1 VDLLVALKNKIDA
14 LPDGPYTVGLAAVLL
29 HIETAFKHYSRGESA
44 GEDTAF
50 TDAIYRT
57 NQAFEGSVKE
67 AYRVLA
73 GKAPEKKTISDI
85 EHYLETE
92 GVFRSRVLSQFT
104 IYRRDWRNPST
115 HDYKLDFDES
125 ESFIAII
132 SVTAFACLILDQ
144 ITARLSFEEARSETQ
159 ANIDAGISGIIK
171 TDISFVKNVEAGI
184 LEFLQSVNSGSP
196 RPALKTETQFVG
208 SLAGYLSSAIPN
220 IQIDLDHQIRDAS
233 RRRVDIVASLG
244 ERQIAIEVKR
254 TRGVTESSIYAG
266 MTQLD
271 EYLKSGEFNEGI
283 LIFFTPHDIEY
294 ATDSATLASGKLAL
308 IIRPVETSNDPDQF
322 N

>member
-1 VDLLVALKNKIDA
+1 MDLLAALKNKIDA

-29 HIETAFKHYSRGESA
+29 HIETAFKHFSRGETA

-73 GKAPEKKTISDI
+73 GRAPERKTISEI
-85 EHYLETE
+85 EQYLESE
-92 GVFRSRVLSQFT
+92 SVFRSRVLSQFT
-104 IYRRDWRNPST
+104 NYRRDWRNPST

-144 ITARLSFEEARSETQ
+144 IAEKLSFDEVRSETQ
-159 ANIDAGISGIIK
+159 AHIDAGIQ
-171 TDISFVKNVEAGI
+171 DIVQRDVSFAVNVELGI
-184 LEFLQSVNSGSP
+184 LGFLANVSSGSP
-196 RPALKTETQFVG
+196 KTAFKSEAQFIG

-220 IQIDLDHQIRDAS
+220 IKMEIDHRLLDES
-233 RRRVDIVASLG
+233 RRRVDLVASLG
-244 ERQIAIEVKR
+244 ERKIAIEVKR
-254 TRGVTESSIYAG
+254 TQRVTQSSIYAG
-266 MTQLD
+266 VTQLD
-271 EYLKSGEFNEGI
+271 DYLKSEEFDEGV
-283 LIFFTPHDIEY
+283 LLFFTPNDFDYFSES
-294 ATDSATLASGKLAL
+294 TSVASGKPAR
-308 IIRPVETSNDPDQF
+308 IIRPVEKPSVFD
-322 N
+322 